1 MLDAY
6 EKSAKY
12 RQKILD
18 GSLII
23 SLIFSG
29 CSSKENNKKNN
40 ENPQAKQQ
48 QLGSQTQEDEIP
60 SSWKVWKT
68 ILKK

>member
-1 MLDAY
+1 MPMKKVLNT
-6 EKSAKY
+6 AKKY
-12 RQKILD
+12 WMV
-18 GSLII
+18 SLII

>member
-1 MLDAY
+1 MV
-6 EKSAKY
+6 
-12 RQKILD
+12 
-18 GSLII
+18 SLII

-60 SSWKVWKT
+60 QQLESWT
-68 ILKK
+68 GRQ